1 MYLAQIKI
9 RIMPRHYLI
18 VRYRA
23 PQFSRTPHSAGNHR
37 VRIKDA
43 VRLVQF
49 RSWREPVAAGRSSFQ
64 YGRGLPEAR
73 SAMCLTVVVRSKYDR
88 YEYDFQKQDRQRSH
102 ATAINFFGEF
112 RRNRP
117 TLPHFPFF
125 DSAIPIAES
134 VPRNTATQSPC
145 QPVRFEK
152 VQAAAM
158 THLNPM

>member
-49 RSWREPVAAGRSSFQ
+49 RNWREPVAAGRSSFQ

-125 DSAIPIAES
+125 DSAIPLPKVFPTTLLRNRPANPS
-134 VPRNTATQSPC
+134 ALKKCKQPR
-145 QPVRFEK
+145 
-152 VQAAAM
+152 
-158 THLNPM
+158 